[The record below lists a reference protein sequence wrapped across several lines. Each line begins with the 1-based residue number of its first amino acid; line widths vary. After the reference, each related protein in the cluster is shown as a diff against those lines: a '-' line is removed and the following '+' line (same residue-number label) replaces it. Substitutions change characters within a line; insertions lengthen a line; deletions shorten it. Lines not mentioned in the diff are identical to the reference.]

1 MQTRVKPQQVDPKQA
16 GFTLIELMVVV
27 IILGLLAAIALPAV
41 ANLTRRAR
49 YAEARLALNAM
60 AKDLQ
65 MYRLEKGSY
74 PADTNGGIA
83 PTGITEWPTKVPYDS
98 QYDYDHWNIGGGR
111 CYVQVGF
118 AGESGVRAYP
128 SHQRIVDVG
137 ALEEIDDNLVM
148 GVDEYDCPNGA
159 AGPIN

>member
-1 MQTRVKPQQVDPKQA
+1 MRTQVRVQPVNPKQA

-27 IILGLLAAIALPAV
+27 IILGILAAIALPAV
-41 ANLTRRAR
+41 ASLTRRAR

-65 MYRLEKGSY
+65 MYRLEEGGY
-74 PADTNGGIA
+74 PADTNGGVA
-83 PTGITEWPTKVPYDS
+83 PVGITEWPRKVPFNS
-98 QYDYDHWNIGGGR
+98 KYDYDHWNIGGGR

-128 SHQRIVDVG
+128 THQRIVDAG
-137 ALEEIDDNLVM
+137 ALEEIDDNLVI
-148 GVDEYDCPNGA
+148 GVDEYDCPVGP